1 MPQIAQQ
8 DYIRIPIAGGPS
20 ELTQDERNYIY
31 SLHDRGV
38 LLDAVLD
45 FSDGG
50 NICRVIEDGI
60 GNTDT
65 ISIVY
70 NGTLTVIDVS

>member
-20 ELTQDERNYIY
+20 ELTQDEKNYIY

-45 FSDGG
+45 FGG
-50 NICRVIEDGI
+50 NNICRVIEDGI
-60 GNTDT
+60 NNTYDT

>member
-20 ELTQDERNYIY
+20 ELTQDEKNYIY

-45 FSDGG
+45 FGG
-50 NICRVIEDGI
+50 NNICRVIEDGI
-60 GNTDT
+60 NNTDT

-70 NGTLTVIDVS
+70 SGTLTVIDVS